1 MKIQIKSKSSF
12 ILLCF
17 VLVLLLEAC
26 APPKKQYYVDLQ
38 NFVLKVEKEYTNYT
52 DKDWEV
58 TKVAFEKLSKERYAK
73 IESDL
78 TMEEKNNINEFFD
91 RYEACE
97 DKAVILEI
105 KNGIKSGIKRASN
118 FIENILKDTSIVN

>member
-1 MKIQIKSKSSF
+1 MKIQIKPNSSF
-12 ILLCF
+12 ILLFF
-17 VLVLLLEAC
+17 VMILLLEAC
-26 APPKKQYYVDLQ
+26 SPPKKQYYVDLQ
-38 NFVLKVEKEYTNYT
+38 NFVLKVEIEYTNYT

-58 TKVAFEKLSKERYAK
+58 TKVTFEKLSKERYAK

-97 DKAVILEI
+97 DKAMIMEI
-105 KNGIKSGIKRASN
+105 KNGIKSGINRAGK
-118 FIENILKDTSIVN
+118 FIENIMKDTSILN